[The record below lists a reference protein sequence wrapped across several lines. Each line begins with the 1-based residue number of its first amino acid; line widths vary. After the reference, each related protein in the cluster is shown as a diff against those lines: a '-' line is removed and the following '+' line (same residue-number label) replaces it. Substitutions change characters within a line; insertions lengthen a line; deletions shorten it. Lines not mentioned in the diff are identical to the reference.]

1 MINMRKRYGRGRI
14 SNFLMAFLILLAC
27 GMGIGYAA
35 LSTTLT
41 IDGTSD
47 IDRASW
53 SVIFENVQV
62 TTGSVNATAP
72 SITDDTSVGFS
83 VNLEDPGDFYEFKV
97 DVTNDGTFDAYL
109 SSMTITPTLTSA
121 QQNYFAYTVTYEDG
135 TAISLDDALDAGDTE
150 TILVRFEYLTQS
162 NPSLYPTAD
171 DSLNFSVTMNYVQ
184 GTGNAVVHN
193 P

>member
-47 IDRASW
+47 IDRAVW
-53 SVIFENVQV
+53 DVHFENVQV

-72 SITDDTSVGFS
+72 AISNDTEVGFS
-83 VNLEDPGDFYEFKV
+83 VSLEDPGDFYEFTV
-97 DVTNDGTFDAYL
+97 DVVNDGTFDAKL
-109 SSMTITPTLTSA
+109 DTLTILPVLTSA
-121 QQNYFAYTVTYEDG
+121 QQNYFAYTVTYSDG
-135 TAISLDDALDAGDTE
+135 TAVSLNDALGAGDTE
-150 TILVRFEYLTQS
+150 TLKVRFEYLTQTDT
-162 NPSLYPTAD
+162 SLYPTAD
-171 DSLNFSVTMNYVQ
+171 DSLEFSVAMSYIQ
-184 GTGNAVVHN
+184 GTGTPVVHN

>member
-35 LSTTLT
+35 LSTTLS

-53 SVIFENVQV
+53 DVHFENIQV
-62 TTGSVNATAP
+62 TTGSVSATAP
-72 SITDDTSVGFS
+72 AITNDTEVGFS
-83 VNLEDPGDFYEFKV
+83 VNLEDPGDFYEFTV
-97 DVTNDGTFDAYL
+97 DVVNDGTFNAKLDTL
-109 SSMTITPTLTSA
+109 TILPTLTTA
-121 QQNYFAYTVTYEDG
+121 QQNYFAYTVTYSDG
-135 TAISLDDALDAGDTE
+135 TAVNLNDALDTGDTE
-150 TILVRFEYLTQS
+150 TLKIRFEYLTQTDT
-162 NPSLYPTAD
+162 SLYPTAD
-171 DSLNFSVTMNYVQ
+171 DSLEFSVSMNYVQ
-184 GTGNAVVHN
+184 GTGTPVVHT

>member
-35 LSTTLT
+35 LSTTLS

-47 IDRASW
+47 IDSASW
-53 SVIFENVQV
+53 EVYFDNIQV
-62 TTGSVNATAP
+62 TTGSVTATTAP
-72 SITDDTSVGFS
+72 TVSNDTSVTFS

-97 DVTNDGTFDAYL
+97 DVTNGGTFNAMLDSL
-109 SSMTITPTLTSA
+109 TILPVLTSA

-135 TAISLDDALDAGDTE
+135 TAVNLNDALNVGVTE
-150 TILVRFEYLTQS
+150 TLLIRFEYLTQS
-162 NPSLYPTAD
+162 NPALYPTAD
-171 DSLNFSVTMNYVQ
+171 DSLEFSVARTGTAVQ
-184 GTGNAVVHN
+184 HT